1 MKTSYHID
9 PYSIQPNNMHILQV
23 NPSVAI
29 NLGDG
34 DDYGWL
40 FEAEAQRQEDWVKI
54 RKLSGRDLDAAKD
67 QVADM
72 GVWDAGGALPASV
85 AKKEEPAPAVSDPQK
100 ELLAKLFR
108 SRPEA
113 PPSLVVRA
121 PGK

>member
-40 FEAEAQRQEDWVKI
+40 FEAEAERQEDWVKI

-72 GVWDAGGALPASV
+72 GVLDAGGALPASV
-85 AKKEEPAPAVSDPQK
+85 AKKEEPAPRCPIHKKSCWPSCSGAGQK
-100 ELLAKLFR
+100 R
-108 SRPEA
+108 R
-113 PPSLVVRA
+113 RA
-121 PGK
+121 S

>member
-1 MKTSYHID
+1 MKASYHID

-23 NPSVAI
+23 NPSIAI

-34 DDYGWL
+34 DDRGWL
-40 FEAEAQRQEDWVKI
+40 FDAEAARQEDWVKI
-54 RKLSGRDLDAAKD
+54 RKLSGRDLDAAQD

-72 GVWDAGGALPASV
+72 GVWDAGGAMAASTG
-85 AKKEEPAPAVSDPQK
+85 KREEPELPVADPQK
-100 ELLAKLFR
+100 ALLAKLFK